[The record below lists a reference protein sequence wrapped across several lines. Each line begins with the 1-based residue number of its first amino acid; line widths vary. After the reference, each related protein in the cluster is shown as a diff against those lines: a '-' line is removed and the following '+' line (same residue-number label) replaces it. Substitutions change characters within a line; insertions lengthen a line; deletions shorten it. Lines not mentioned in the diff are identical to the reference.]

1 MPTTLIL
8 YFMFQEKDFKVIT
21 WVSIKY
27 CEFSPFYKIKLSIFT
42 LYGNQ
47 MNRISLSFCN
57 EPNHA
62 SIWLLFHWGS
72 PSPHLPLPIF
82 SISCSFFCDIWLNC
96 LLDPPPQSSS
106 PLPWGIPDPLLFSL
120 QTLSLVECITGN
132 PNCKSWSDYWYWT
145 HV

>member
-47 MNRISLSFCN
+47 MNRISLKYLISLKDKMLILDGEAEDELTNWLKWGLPYLVVQLAFCFTVN
-57 EPNHA
+57 KYH
-62 SIWLLFHWGS
+62 H
-72 PSPHLPLPIF
+72 
-82 SISCSFFCDIWLNC
+82 
-96 LLDPPPQSSS
+96 
-106 PLPWGIPDPLLFSL
+106 
-120 QTLSLVECITGN
+120 
-132 PNCKSWSDYWYWT
+132 
-145 HV
+145 

>member
-47 MNRISLSFCN
+47 MNRISLIWN
-57 EPNHA
+57 TEGH
-62 SIWLLFHWGS
+62 SIFVN
-72 PSPHLPLPIF
+72 F
-82 SISCSFFCDIWLNC
+82 R
-96 LLDPPPQSSS
+96 
-106 PLPWGIPDPLLFSL
+106 
-120 QTLSLVECITGN
+120 E
-132 PNCKSWSDYWYWT
+132 
-145 HV
+145 